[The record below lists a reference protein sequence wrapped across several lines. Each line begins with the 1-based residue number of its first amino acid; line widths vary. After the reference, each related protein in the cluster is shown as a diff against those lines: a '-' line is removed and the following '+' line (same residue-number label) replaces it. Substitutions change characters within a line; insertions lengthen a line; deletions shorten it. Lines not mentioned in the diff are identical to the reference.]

1 VFVTPFFEC
10 RGRPYGRSKP
20 EPQPAERAAEAIRSA
35 LEHDRQVV
43 YVPRWMSFPAR
54 LHGAAP
60 RTFALLAHW
69 FGDHGLA
76 GPPGWNS
83 GLPGRN
89 PVCGPPGCRRAVAG
103 VSFAATKTV
112 PGRLPR
118 TGVRAPCA
126 SPARHTRPSAP
137 RVGPVPGAARSEAI
151 GHISSAREL

>member
-1 VFVTPFFEC
+1 VGICVIVPGVINTPFFER
-10 RGRPYGRSKP
+10 RGRRYGRSKP
-20 EPQPAERAAEAIRSA
+20 EPLPAERAAEAIRSA

-83 GLPGRN
+83 GLPGEPS
-89 PVCGPPGCRRAVAG
+89 PV
-103 VSFAATKTV
+103 
-112 PGRLPR
+112 
-118 TGVRAPCA
+118 
-126 SPARHTRPSAP
+126 
-137 RVGPVPGAARSEAI
+137 
-151 GHISSAREL
+151 

>member
-1 VFVTPFFEC
+1 MSGDKIAEVQAVNLAAPIELTRRLLPRMTA
-10 RGRPYGRSKP
+10 RGSGRTYGRSKP
-20 EPQPAERAAEAIRSA
+20 EPLPAERAAEAIRSA

-83 GLPGRN
+83 GLPGEHS
-89 PVCGPPGCRRAVAG
+89 PV
-103 VSFAATKTV
+103 
-112 PGRLPR
+112 
-118 TGVRAPCA
+118 
-126 SPARHTRPSAP
+126 
-137 RVGPVPGAARSEAI
+137 
-151 GHISSAREL
+151 